1 LGATGLEALGGL
13 YSTTAQAIS
22 IGIGGGVDQIALAEA
37 MPSNN
42 VTLGTNDITIIEP
55 GTYEINYMVTVST
68 VLVAADLSAGVRIN
82 GATNFITSTF
92 QTRTLSLT
100 LTTLF
105 EGITLVDLTAGD
117 VIDLAVE
124 STVDVSSSLTG
135 GLTAYLIVKKIS
147 I

>member
-1 LGATGLEALGGL
+1 
-13 YSTTAQAIS
+13 
-22 IGIGGGVDQIALAEA
+22 

-42 VTLGTNDITIIEP
+42 VTLGTDDITIIETA
-55 GTYEINYMVTVST
+55 TYEINYMVTVST
-68 VLVAADLSAGVRIN
+68 VLLAVDLSAGVRVN
-82 GATNFITSTF
+82 GGTNFIPSTL

-105 EGITLVDLTAGD
+105 EGSTIVDLTAGD

-124 STVDVSSSLTG
+124 STTTVASSLTG
-135 GLTAYLIVKKIS
+135 GLTAYLTVKKIS